1 MNIAE
6 LFDAEIEIDGPD
18 PDAEGT
24 FFVKRR
30 EDVGHDQFMVGLL
43 TFLGDRDRLVMH
55 HRSGFA
61 LVVLPYARAQRLQ
74 SYPWVQI
81 VAGVQFDPERFAE
94 VTGLQQPS

>member
-1 MNIAE
+1 MNVAE
-6 LFDAEIEIDGPD
+6 RFDAKIEVDGPD

-30 EDVGHDQFMVGLL
+30 GDVDHDQFMVGLL
-43 TFLGDRDRLVMH
+43 SFLGTRDRLVLH

-61 LVVLPYARAQRLQ
+61 LVVLSYARAHRLR
-74 SYPWVQI
+74 SYPWVQV

-94 VTGLQQPS
+94 VTGLQPPS